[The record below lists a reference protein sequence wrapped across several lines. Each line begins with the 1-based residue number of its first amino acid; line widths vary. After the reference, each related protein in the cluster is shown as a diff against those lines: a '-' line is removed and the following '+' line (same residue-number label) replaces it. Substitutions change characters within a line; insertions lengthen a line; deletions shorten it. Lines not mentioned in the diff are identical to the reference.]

1 MKEKERI
8 LKKRREMRKKK
19 EEEKAKREAEERA
32 RRKEPPSSDDEETS
46 TGGPSVNS
54 TSESESET
62 DPAEETPIFKHTGS
76 GKTTK
81 KAAEAAEKKKAAEA
95 AEKKKA
101 AEAAEKKKAT
111 TASEAATPTTSRQW
125 GDKAGPFRL
134 PDGTEVGVEDI
145 TENANRMNLN
155 GQEANEGQEAEFR
168 KIQLEMLTDTD
179 MELPTLTNKEEDN
192 LLNGDNGK

>member
-81 KAAEAAEKKKAAEA
+81 KAAEAAEKKKA
-95 AEKKKA
+95 
-101 AEAAEKKKAT
+101 T

-125 GDKAGPFRL
+125 GDKAGLFRL
-134 PDGTEVGVEDI
+134 PDGMEVGVEDI